1 MKKNISLILS
11 LLVVL
16 TLASCGEEELVI
28 FDKTPFIQL
37 ENETGQ
43 TTEDSNP
50 VVTRVFLGSAD
61 NPNGTTVN
69 FTVTSS
75 DPSRYTVS
83 PASGVIEIPAGEFSA
98 NITISPIDN
107 LAVDGN
113 VDIILA
119 LTPTNGIPVGLG
131 GEGLKFASKSIK
143 IVDND
148 CPFVIADFVG
158 AYDLTMTLGF
168 GFIYAAGTYALDA
181 TIQAGTLPNTLVDPD
196 FGYLA
201 ASGRAAVPV
210 TLLLDGNSLTA
221 VMTGGN
227 FTFLDGSTVT
237 DAVYAYGNSPG
248 QRYFTGES
256 AGPLLTCT
264 TSFTINALIRR
275 QDGSIGQRLTL
286 TYTKK

>member
-131 GEGLKFASKSIK
+131 GEGLKI
-143 IVDND
+143 
-148 CPFVIADFVG
+148 
-158 AYDLTMTLGF
+158 
-168 GFIYAAGTYALDA
+168 
-181 TIQAGTLPNTLVDPD
+181 
-196 FGYLA
+196 
-201 ASGRAAVPV
+201 
-210 TLLLDGNSLTA
+210 
-221 VMTGGN
+221 
-227 FTFLDGSTVT
+227 
-237 DAVYAYGNSPG
+237 
-248 QRYFTGES
+248 
-256 AGPLLTCT
+256 
-264 TSFTINALIRR
+264 
-275 QDGSIGQRLTL
+275 
-286 TYTKK
+286 